1 MRKFEDLSKEEQQK
15 LKIYWLIKGNLRLRC
30 LVLSIPAFLAWIL
43 AIPLAMTMYLP
54 MVVAAGALVVLG
66 IITELVIFIQL
77 EQDQKYLVL
86 AFDVDDTFS
95 DIFDIQKTDT
105 LNMKKTWKKVKK

>member
-1 MRKFEDLSKEEQQK
+1 MRKFEDLSKEEQRK
-15 LKIYWLIKGNLRLRC
+15 LKTYWLIKGNLRLRC
-30 LVLSIPAFLAWIL
+30 LVLSIPAFLTWIL
-43 AIPLAMTMYLP
+43 AIPLAMTMYFP
-54 MVVAAGALVVLG
+54 MVIAAGALVALG

-86 AFDVDDTFS
+86 AFDIDDTFS

-105 LNMKKTWKKVKK
+105 LNMKKTWKKVKE